1 MDQIRAFIKYL
12 FSFFKNNWQFED
24 YPLETWSNLEANQSE
39 IKFGAKFTNWQ
50 TLIAHGN
57 SNSEAVENL
66 RKSFNEYSQKNILPR
81 PGSKVS
87 FEFAKSSK
95 IDLYEEIA
103 IDFFD
108 KIIGISYFDCFI
120 SDYSTLFDFGLDDE
134 ETIEKIK
141 IVYKIEPAPDL
152 ILADIFEQISKKTN
166 G

>member
-66 RKSFNEYSQKNILPR
+66 RKSFNEYSQKNKLPR

-87 FEFAKSSK
+87 FELATSSK

-108 KIIGISYFDCFI
+108 KIIGINYFDCFI

-141 IVYKIEPAPDL
+141 IVYKIEPDSDL
-152 ILADIFEQISKKTN
+152 ILADIFEKISKKAN
-166 G
+166 R